1 MPSVTIQPTL
11 GGQAGYTEGGADQSA
26 WDTAKDAATANET
39 LYTADSN
46 ILRASGWT
54 NGSAMVCRRTFYTF
68 QIPSDI
74 EGIITSATFKVG
86 YLIYNGPVRIVGG
99 QRADFNVAITVEDY
113 DQVDFNTAYSDSAV
127 QGSSSYYNI
136 DLNQTGINFLNGEGV
151 TGVNRELVIVSDND
165 YTDTL
170 PTDSSNRAIFRARND
185 DTYFPRLIIN
195 YMGLDNK
202 ILAGTTHI
210 GSNATIHI

>member
-11 GGQAGYTEGGADQSA
+11 GGRTGYTAGGADQSA
-26 WDTAKDAATANET
+26 WDTAKDAATGTELVT
-39 LYTADSN
+39 SDSS
-46 ILRASGWT
+46 LLESSGWT
-54 NGSAMVCRRTFYTF
+54 NGSAMVCRRVFYTF

-86 YLIYNGPVRIVGG
+86 YLLYNGPVRIVGG
-99 QRADFNVAITVEDY
+99 QRADFHVAITAEDH
-113 DQVDFNTAYSDSAV
+113 DQVNFNKPYSDSSV

-136 DLNQTGINFLNGEGV
+136 DLNQTGIDFLNGEGV
-151 TGVNRELVIVSDND
+151 VGPYRELIFISDND

-170 PTDSSNRAIFRARND
+170 PTDTTKALFRARND
-185 DTYFPRLIIN
+185 GTYYPRLIIN

>member
-11 GGQAGYTEGGADQSA
+11 GGRTGYTESGADQSA
-26 WDTAKDAATANET
+26 WDAAKDAVTGDA
-39 LYTADSN
+39 LVTADSS
-46 ILRASGWT
+46 LLESSGWT
-54 NGSAMVCRRTFYTF
+54 NGSAMVCRRVFYTF

-99 QRADFNVAITVEDY
+99 QRTDFHVAITVEDY
-113 DQVDFNTAYSDSAV
+113 DQVDFNTAYSDSSV
-127 QGSSSYYNI
+127 QGSGGYYNI

-151 TGVNRELVIVSDND
+151 TGANRELVFVSDND

-170 PTDSSNRAIFRARND
+170 PTDTSNIAAFYARNHS
-185 DTYFPRLIIN
+185 THYPRLIIN